1 MRGWVG
7 FDSSAFDVA
16 HSASTKSTAERERER
31 ERERETDRERE
42 CVCVCER
49 EREEE
54 ELCITW
60 GYIIVSGCNS
70 T

>member
-31 ERERETDRERE
+31 QTERESV
-42 CVCVCER
+42 CVCVCVR